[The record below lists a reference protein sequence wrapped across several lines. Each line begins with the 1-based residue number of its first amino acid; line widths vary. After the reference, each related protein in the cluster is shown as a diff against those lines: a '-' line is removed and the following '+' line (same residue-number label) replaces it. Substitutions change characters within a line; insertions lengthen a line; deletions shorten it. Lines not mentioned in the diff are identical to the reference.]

1 MRVSW
6 DDDIPNSAY
15 GKIKKN
21 MFQTTNQGW
30 GVQLTTILFRSL
42 ELITSALPLRTD
54 QKNMS
59 HIYFQL
65 HREKV
70 W

>member
-1 MRVSW
+1 
-6 DDDIPNSAY
+6 
-15 GKIKKN
+15 

-70 W
+70 WSAQCGLLQKEY